1 MLARGTPEQRAT
13 WAVPVLRLEKIG
25 AWALTEPDA
34 GSDAFGSMKTRAV
47 REGEGFRVTG
57 SKTFITNAP
66 DADVFVVYARVEHE
80 AGERVGAFLIDRK
93 DPGVSTGP
101 AMRKMGM
108 HASPTGEIAIYYDRD
123 AIPTGGVGLMA
134 GTLFA
139 TIVANRA
146 AFADA
151 CEAIWHEGA
160 ETIIVRRGE
169 ERP

>member
-1 MLARGTPEQRAT
+1 MPERLIELVLPKRGLVAQARLLEREASRTCRAIWERLPLEAET
-13 WAVPVLRLEKIG
+13 IHAMVSGCELYFLFPWAE
-25 AWALTEPDA
+25 EPPPRENNTACTDA
-34 GSDAFGSMKTRAV
+34 GDLF
-47 REGEGFRVTG
+47 FYY
-57 SKTFITNAP
+57 AP
-66 DADVFVVYARVEHE
+66 WYG
-80 AGERVGAFLIDRK
+80 AG
-93 DPGVSTGP
+93 
-101 AMRKMGM
+101 
-108 HASPTGEIAIYYDRD
+108 ASPTGEIAIYYDRD

-139 TIVANRA
+139 TIVANGA